1 MTVPV
6 QEPKPNKR
14 AEVSR
19 VLVVLPTYNERANL
33 ERVVSGIR
41 AGGYDVAVVDDSSPD
56 GTGDLADEMAKADSG
71 LHVLH
76 RPSKMGLG
84 SAKILAFKY
93 GLELRYDAMT
103 EMDADASHLP
113 EFLDPLV
120 EAALR
125 TGGVAIGSRYV
136 PGGSVV
142 GWGPPRR
149 ALSAAANIVCR
160 QVLGLK
166 LRDCTS
172 GYRCYSAA
180 TLSRVD
186 LDRVFAKGYGYQVEM
201 LFRCRQLG
209 VPITEIP
216 IRFVDRV
223 YGSSK
228 VTFGEVLRTLVTVFR
243 LRASGDQFDR
253 APTPRQRPTRSVIP
267 GGDPSTG
274 QMPSPTDEPPPLA

>member
-1 MTVPV
+1 MTGSLH
-6 QEPKPNKR
+6 EPLQKER
-14 AEVSR
+14 SIR
-19 VLVVLPTYNERANL
+19 SQVLVVLPTYNERANL
-33 ERVVSGIR
+33 QRVISGIR
-41 AGGYDVAVVDDSSPD
+41 ASGYEVAVVDDSSPD

-93 GLELRYDAMT
+93 GLERRYDAMT

-120 EAALR
+120 EAARR

-142 GWGPPRR
+142 GWGPARR
-149 ALSAAANIVCR
+149 ALSGAANIVCR

-180 TLSRVD
+180 TLSRVG
-186 LDRVFAKGYGYQVEM
+186 LDRVSAQGYGYQVEM
-201 LFRCRQLG
+201 LYRCRQLG

-223 YGSSK
+223 YGNSK
-228 VTFGEVLRTLVTVFR
+228 VTFGEVVRTLVTVFR
-243 LRASGDQFDR
+243 LRFARD
-253 APTPRQRPTRSVIP
+253 
-267 GGDPSTG
+267 
-274 QMPSPTDEPPPLA
+274 